1 VEEAVTTSDLEKV
14 PLFTPVQHVPSEAV
28 TRNFLDFDERRMVEI
43 AMDKLCDIQSPN
55 LEELFKV
62 QVYP

>member
-1 VEEAVTTSDLEKV
+1 MEEAVTTSDLERV

-28 TRNFLDFDERRMVEI
+28 SRNFLNFEERRILEV
-43 AMDKLCDIQSPN
+43 AMDKLCDIQNPN